1 MTGLRDHW
9 RRAVPETQRERVR
22 VCVRARAR
30 VQRAERRLCGGFSS
44 SNAKVSRSAAK

>member
-9 RRAVPETQRERVR
+9 RRAVPETQRERV
-22 VCVRARAR
+22 CARAC
-30 VQRAERRLCGGFSS
+30 VQKCERRLCVGGFSS